1 MTPLID
7 VRLASSEIKSSI
19 WSSPPILV
27 AIGLMEV
34 EMPCFCYMNIS
45 KKVELTASICYI
57 GKFAILFLSKSAT
70 KSLLIFGQLQAT
82 VNLLTLNAKNF
93 KSIFHLCLLRGHS
106 HVSANFWQFLTFW
119 SYIKTAWLKRKG
131 YFQILWRHSLVNKQ
145 L

>member
-1 MTPLID
+1 MTPLVD

-57 GKFAILFLSKSAT
+57 EKFAILLLSKSAT
-70 KSLLIFGQLQAT
+70 K
-82 VNLLTLNAKNF
+82 NF
-93 KSIFHLCLLRGHS
+93 F
-106 HVSANFWQFLTFW
+106 
-119 SYIKTAWLKRKG
+119 
-131 YFQILWRHSLVNKQ
+131 
-145 L
+145 